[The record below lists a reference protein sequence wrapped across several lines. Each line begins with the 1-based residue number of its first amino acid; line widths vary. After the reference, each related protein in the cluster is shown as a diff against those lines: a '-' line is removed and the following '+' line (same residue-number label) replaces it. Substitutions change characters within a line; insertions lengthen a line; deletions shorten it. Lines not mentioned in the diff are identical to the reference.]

1 MNETD
6 IILLGQ
12 ALGLLRSKLKKIKS
26 LPDDMIDAWLHQA
39 DNVQETTGPPTW
51 KSLCEALRKIDQPG
65 IALKI
70 EKKGI
75 LFFMITCMTLV
86 ECECFHIAE
95 LTTAERLISL

>member
-1 MNETD
+1 MYDVD

-12 ALGLLRSKLKKIKS
+12 ALGLLRSRLKKVKT

-51 KSLCEALRKIDQPG
+51 KSLCGALRKIDQKG

-70 EKKGI
+70 EDKGI
-75 LFFMITCMTLV
+75 FV
-86 ECECFHIAE
+86 FHDNMHD
-95 LTTAERLISL
+95 SC